1 MAPVTESTTLVSHDE
16 STVTSSLFVCF
27 TWIFLHAVLMGI
39 NLGLPNPIIASCQET
54 FSLDAWQVG
63 YVVAIGPFVTAL
75 SSLCGGVLADSYG
88 RWALSGCAVVFSLI
102 GSIVIASSGGYV
114 MLLVG
119 RGLHGIH
126 IGLSMVVIPL
136 YSAEASPRHLRGR
149 FGTGTEVSINVGIL
163 GVVAGALA
171 LSQGFGLSADQDWRV
186 LCWISAGLAALLLPF
201 IYFLPETPRWLALQN
216 RWEEAKDILQKLI
229 ANSEEVQTVIAQLRN
244 GSQASLS
251 GNRSL
256 SSHLGALCFCESTTR
271 LPMVRAQGMA
281 FFHHWTGIIV
291 SSLFSTILLQE
302 EYGKNS
308 AQVGAVVIFAFKLA
322 AILVSTVLVDTAGR
336 RPLLLASSLIMG
348 SGFVMWGLA
357 GGFIWTAV
365 ALVVC
370 AVGFSIGLGPL
381 NYVIPGEVLPLS
393 IRAWGVA
400 ACNVTCRITEAGV
413 SLAALPAV
421 EAFGLLPCVLVL
433 AGNCLTAALFFW
445 FMMPENMQLIVEK
458 SSSQV

>member
-1 MAPVTESTTLVSHDE
+1 MHK
-16 STVTSSLFVCF
+16 
-27 TWIFLHAVLMGI
+27 
-39 NLGLPNPIIASCQET
+39 
-54 FSLDAWQVG
+54 AW
-63 YVVAIGPFVTAL
+63 L
-75 SSLCGGVLADSYG
+75 
-88 RWALSGCAVVFSLI
+88 
-102 GSIVIASSGGYV
+102 
-114 MLLVG
+114 
-119 RGLHGIH
+119 
-126 IGLSMVVIPL
+126 
-136 YSAEASPRHLRGR
+136 
-149 FGTGTEVSINVGIL
+149 
-163 GVVAGALA
+163 
-171 LSQGFGLSADQDWRV
+171 
-186 LCWISAGLAALLLPF
+186 
-201 IYFLPETPRWLALQN
+201 
-216 RWEEAKDILQKLI
+216 
-229 ANSEEVQTVIAQLRN
+229 
-244 GSQASLS
+244 
-251 GNRSL
+251 
-256 SSHLGALCFCESTTR
+256 
-271 LPMVRAQGMA
+271 

-400 ACNVTCRITEAGV
+400 ACNVICRITEAGV